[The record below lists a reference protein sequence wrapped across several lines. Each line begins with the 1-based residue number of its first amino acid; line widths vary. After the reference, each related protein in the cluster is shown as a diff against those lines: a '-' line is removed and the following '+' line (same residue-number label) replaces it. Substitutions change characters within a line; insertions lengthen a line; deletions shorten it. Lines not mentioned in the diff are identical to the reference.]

1 MGQIIRD
8 NSIGEALGVLA
19 GGLTASFDPKRQ
31 WEAYALKQRV
41 QGMEAE
47 RAKTLLESENL
58 RRQQGAQDGL
68 VGQFDQMFQPGRF
81 NIPAQVE
88 APRPNMDFQGPGMP
102 VANPAAQGLNDRLG
116 FARAAA
122 RNAVMRGGGPGDAL
136 NAAYA
141 AMAQGRVFAGGLPS
155 TEMENRELQTALTG
169 KIPDAST
176 PLTERQRVMQVEE
189 ARRAKLKEA
198 VTIPKEGG
206 VLLSPEQGGLFGVP
220 AGPDGTYRVDGP
232 GPRQNG
238 PFGGTSMDAQASNIV
253 LQYEQ
258 ARSAGLPI
266 TPEMERSYRIAKW
279 HLTQPKVQ
287 VGADGRVV
295 ATEPTLPDF
304 GGSPAPAPAAP
315 AMPQPAP
322 APVNPATLAPL
333 PNAGQ
338 TTDALPPP
346 PAPAPALA
354 PAGAQPPADMTTT
367 RVPGATITQRAAT
380 SGHVTADASKRGGF
394 YGRMVTGDAE
404 IRALEAGNRLPGTF
418 QQQLTDPRKDFPI
431 VGSLPL
437 GVGPVLGPTV
447 RDEVVGENAK
457 EHRTAAEKF
466 ITGILRDE
474 SGAVIGTPEYLS
486 AEQMFI
492 PTASDTPRLREI
504 KARARQVAMEASE
517 ASLDAKSP
525 SEMLARIKARVQEAL
540 NQPLSAPQ
548 QGGGAPQP
556 GAAPRA
562 VAPVQAGSPDA
573 VRLRQSA
580 EAAIQKIDASGLP
593 PAEKARRRAEVQR
606 RLNSALGG
614 Q

>member
-47 RAKTLLESENL
+47 RAKTLLETENL

-88 APRPNMDFQGPGMP
+88 APRPDMDFQGPGMP

-189 ARRAKLKEA
+189 ARRAKMKESL
-198 VTIPKEGG
+198 TIPKEGG
-206 VLLSPEQGGLFGVP
+206 VLMSPEQAAAFGVQP
-220 AGPDGTYRVDGP
+220 GADGTYRVDGP

-295 ATEPTLPDF
+295 TTEPTLPDF

-346 PAPAPALA
+346 PAPAPAPA
-354 PAGAQPPADMTTT
+354 PAGAQPFA
-367 RVPGATITQRAAT
+367 VPGATVTMRRGDPKPFREEDQKSIQFISRMEQANQDFDALEKA
-380 SGHVTADASKRGGF
+380 GKLPYGVTADMISPRGLMPSF
-394 YGRMVTGDAE
+394 MRHLAPGDAK
-404 IRALEAGNRLPGTF
+404 RH
-418 QQQLTDPRKDFPI
+418 LT
-431 VGSLPL
+431 S
-437 GVGPVLGPTV
+437 
-447 RDEVVGENAK
+447 
-457 EHRTAAEKF
+457 AEGF
-466 ITGILRDE
+466 ITGILRRE
-474 SGAVIGTPEYLS
+474 SGAAINSNEYASYADIFIPNANDDPARLQMKRRNRALAVEALRLGLLGAEGGDATETLKKLREFIDAQGPNMAAGTP
-486 AEQMFI
+486 AAPQDD
-492 PTASDTPRLREI
+492 PVLRE
-504 KARARQVAMEASE
+504 A
-517 ASLDAKSP
+517 DAIVG
-525 SEMLARIKARVQEAL
+525 R
-540 NQPLSAPQ
+540 
-548 QGGGAPQP
+548 G
-556 GAAPRA
+556 
-562 VAPVQAGSPDA
+562 
-573 VRLRQSA
+573 
-580 EAAIQKIDASGLP
+580 
-593 PAEKARRRAEVQR
+593 RR
-606 RLNSALGG
+606 
-614 Q
+614 